1 MSFFAHYFHHARRLA
16 VLLAVAAFTAPLSAQ
31 TPSFWDDTPDEI
43 LIEQLIE
50 AMTPEELLAQT
61 LLVGW
66 EGEDPSRAVT
76 AWIRDTNLGGVK
88 VFGWNGIDLPR
99 LGRAIGSMQR
109 MAGEHRLGI
118 PLFTAT
124 DQEGGWVRHVKG
136 SGDLSTAITAGNM
149 ALGASR
155 LPSDSYQTG
164 YYIGSELRALGINM
178 NFAPTVDV
186 YVNPEAHVIGPRAF
200 SSDPVQTGVLGVA
213 FYHGLEE
220 TRVIATAKH
229 FPGHG
234 NAEGDSHGV
243 LPILDETLA
252 ELNERDLVPF
262 RFLIQEGVPAIL
274 SGHLSFPNI
283 DGDGR
288 PASLS
293 RYFKK
298 DILRDQLGFE
308 GIVITDDLYMQGAWQ
323 FDTNWRIEDIVVE
336 ALKAGSDIVLLSRTP
351 ESDGPLWRS
360 LTTAYDADAS
370 FAAQI
375 HEAVRNILRVKLE
388 YLKPENR
395 VPLEPSLDSI
405 RAYISDRGRASFFQD
420 HAGRSVTVFREEELP
435 IVPETA
441 GRTLLV
447 SKDQAFFRIGRE
459 FFPEADTLRLA
470 SRAFYTSTISDRRR
484 FASEASR
491 YDTIIFGMSDPN
503 TVEVLGAAAGTDAT
517 LVAFSTLTPIYLYEL
532 PWIENSLA
540 VFGSGVDSLRAGFS
554 VLTGAIPALGENPVP
569 LE

>member
-1 MSFFAHYFHHARRLA
+1 M
-16 VLLAVAAFTAPLSAQ
+16 LLLVWIVGVMPYAYSE
-31 TPSFWDDTPDEI
+31 TPSFWDDTPSLV

-50 AMTPEELLAQT
+50 EMSPEELLAQT

-76 AWIRDTNLGGVK
+76 SWIRATNLGGVK

-99 LGRAIGSMQR
+99 LGRAIGNMQR
-109 MAGEHRLGI
+109 LAGEHRLGI

-136 SGDLSTAITAGNM
+136 TGDLTTSITAGNM
-149 ALGASR
+149 ALGASA
-155 LPSDSYQTG
+155 LPSDSYWTG

-200 SSDPVQTGVLGVA
+200 SSDPVQTGILGVA

-220 TRVIATAKH
+220 TRVISTAKH

-234 NAEGDSHGV
+234 NAAGDSHGV
-243 LPILDETLA
+243 LPVLNESLT
-252 ELNERDLVPF
+252 ELSERDLIPF
-262 RFLIQEGVPAIL
+262 RFLIREGVPAIL

-283 DGDGR
+283 DVDGR

-298 DILRDQLGFE
+298 DVLRDQLNFR
-308 GIVITDDLYMQGAWQ
+308 GIVITDDLYMQGAWEY
-323 FDTNWRIEDIVVE
+323 DSDWRIEDIVVE

-351 ESDGPLWRS
+351 EADGPLWRS
-360 LTTAYDADAS
+360 LRQAYEDDAG
-370 FAAQI
+370 FADQI
-375 HEAVRNILRVKLE
+375 KGAVRNILQVKMD
-388 YLKPENR
+388 YLKPEDR
-395 VPLEPSLDSI
+395 VPLEPSTQSI
-405 RAYISDRGRASFFQD
+405 SAYIQERERAVFFLDQ
-420 HAGRSVTVFREEELP
+420 AGRSVTVFRQEDLP
-435 IVPETA
+435 ILPGEA

-447 SKDQAFFRIGRE
+447 SKDPTFLRIGRE
-459 FFPEADTLRLA
+459 FFPNAEALRVS
-470 SRAFYTSTISDRRR
+470 SRAFYSSSRADRERY
-484 FASEASR
+484 ASASSR
-491 YDTIIFGMSDPN
+491 YDTIIFGISDPN
-503 TVEVLGAAAGTDAT
+503 TIEVLEAGREANST

-532 PWIENSLA
+532 PWVENSLA
-540 VFGSGVDSLRAGFS
+540 VFGWGEDSVRAGFAA
-554 VLTGAIPALGENPVP
+554 LTGAIPALGHNPIP
-569 LE
+569 LQ